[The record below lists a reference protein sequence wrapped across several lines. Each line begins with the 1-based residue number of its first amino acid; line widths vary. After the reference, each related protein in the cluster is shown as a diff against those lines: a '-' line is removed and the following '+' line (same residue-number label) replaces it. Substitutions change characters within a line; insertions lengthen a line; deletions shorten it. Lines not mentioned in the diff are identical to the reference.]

1 MTEPSSRRSGY
12 ARLLDRAIRILAMRD
27 HSEQEL
33 RRKLAAPVMSKN
45 GPEALDVTPEELE
58 QVVAELR
65 QTIETYKITPEQLF
79 PNVVVATKY
88 AARRGIRRPPK
99 YRNSEG
105 QTWGGAGP
113 RPKWLREAVARG
125 ESIEQYA
132 IK

>member
-1 MTEPSSRRSGY
+1 MICLQFISYLIVMVTSKLP
-12 ARLLDRAIRILAMRD
+12 DILA
-27 HSEQEL
+27 Q
-33 RRKLAAPVMSKN
+33 KAAL
-45 GPEALDVTPEELE
+45 EAEVEKVRLEELE

-125 ESIEQYA
+125 ESIEHYA

>member
-1 MTEPSSRRSGY
+1 MVTSKLP
-12 ARLLDRAIRILAMRD
+12 DILA
-27 HSEQEL
+27 Q
-33 RRKLAAPVMSKN
+33 KAAL
-45 GPEALDVTPEELE
+45 EAEVEKFRLEELE

-99 YRNSEG
+99 YRNSEA
-105 QTWGGAGP
+105 QTWGGAGH
-113 RPKWLREAVARG
+113 RPKWLTQAVARG
-125 ESIEQYA
+125 ESIEKYA

>member
-1 MTEPSSRRSGY
+1 MVTSKLP
-12 ARLLDRAIRILAMRD
+12 DILA
-27 HSEQEL
+27 Q
-33 RRKLAAPVMSKN
+33 KAAL
-45 GPEALDVTPEELE
+45 EAEVEKVRLEELE

-105 QTWGGAGP
+105 QTWGGAQAQVVERG
-113 RPKWLREAVARG
+113 RSAWREHRAVRHQVSQSKRELRFPFLRAL
-125 ESIEQYA
+125 
-132 IK
+132 K